1 VNAHERVMTVRQG
14 GIPDR
19 VPVCLHKFLPAAR
32 EAGIPLERS
41 LADLR
46 QQQAGAREVAD
57 GDFSQLPVF
66 YDERVIDLLGAEA
79 IALWATQQVRD
90 GDLIDG
96 EAPVSHVVTA
106 DVDHFHRVVNR
117 ATSGVDA
124 LRAIAPHRIGL
135 PEREGV
141 GER

>member
-1 VNAHERVMTVRQG
+1 MTVRQG
-14 GIPDR
+14 GIPYR

-46 QQQAGAREVAD
+46 QQQAGAREMAD
-57 GDFSQLPVF
+57 GDFSQLLVY
-66 YDERVIDLLGAEA
+66 YDERVIDLLGAEP

-90 GDLIDG
+90 GHLIDG
-96 EAPVSHVVTA
+96 DAPVSHVVTA

-124 LRAIAPHRIGL
+124 LRAIAPHRIAL

>member
-1 VNAHERVMTVRQG
+1 MTVRQG

-19 VPVCLHKFLPAAR
+19 VPVCLHKLLPAAR
-32 EAGIPLERS
+32 EDGIPLQRS
-41 LADLR
+41 LADLGQR
-46 QQQAGAREVAD
+46 QAGAREMAD
-57 GDFSQLPVF
+57 GDFSQLPVY

-90 GDLIDG
+90 GNLIEGD
-96 EAPVSHVVTA
+96 APVSHVVIA
-106 DVDHFHRVVNR
+106 DVDLFHRVVNR